1 MIKRLILKVCKLTGL
16 TPYDVM
22 ESFVSGAITALLLAV
37 SVYPTFYIVV
47 RVAEMV
53 GLR

>member
-22 ESFVSGAITALLLAV
+22 ESFVSGVVMALLLLV
-37 SVYPTFYIVV
+37 SVYPTFYIMVKA
-47 RVAEMV
+47 AEMV